1 MLGGAC
7 ADFEILVRGAHAAG
21 SKELGLIGRTLSFYL
36 AERFA
41 RTVLAAFL
49 LVFVL
54 IYAVDLV
61 EMLRRSG
68 DSQRATGILMAG
80 LSFLRTPTFAEQALP
95 FAVLFGSMIAFLNLS
110 RKMELVVARAAGVSV
125 WQILAPPLVVIVTIG
140 VFSVVAYNPAST
152 WMKQKSDE
160 IESSVFGGPALGS
173 VGMWIRQKSVDGQA
187 VISAGARTG
196 DGAEFKG
203 IQVFNFDD
211 KGNFVERLEA
221 ASGELHDGYWV
232 LHDAKVVTPGFET
245 MPVSTYLLATN
256 LDRTEVA
263 QAFVAPET
271 VSFWRLP
278 GLANQTARAGLDP
291 TAYQLK
297 YQELLARPL
306 TLASMVLVAA
316 CFSLRFF
323 RMGGIEYMVSGGVVA
338 GFVLYVA
345 TKVVSDLGG
354 AGFLSTLGGGLGA
367 WRRRLL
373 VWRVCAAATRGWL
386 MGFAVSFSFKSIP
399 RRPQRAPRRAGDC
412 WRWRS
417 RAWRRGRI

>member
-1 MLGGAC
+1 MPGRPGADL
-7 ADFEILVRGAHAAG
+7 APRGRGADAASREEPG
-21 SKELGLIGRTLSFYL
+21 VIGRTLSFYL

-41 RTVLAAFL
+41 RTVIAAFL
-49 LVFVL
+49 VVFVL
-54 IYAVDLV
+54 IYAADLV
-61 EMLRRSG
+61 ELLRRSG

-80 LSFLRTPTFAEQALP
+80 LSFLRTPAFAEQALP

-125 WQILAPPLVVIVTIG
+125 WQILTPPLVVIVGIG
-140 VFSVVAYNPAST
+140 VLSVVAYNPAST
-152 WMKQKSDE
+152 WMKQRADE

-173 VGMWIRQKSVDGQA
+173 IGMWIRQKSVDGQS
-187 VISAGARTG
+187 VIRADTRTG
-196 DGAEFKG
+196 DGFEFKG

-221 ASGELHDGYWV
+221 ASGELRDGYWV
-232 LHDAKVVTPGFET
+232 LHNAVVVAPGFEAL
-245 MPVSTYLLATN
+245 PVSTYLLATN

-278 GLANQTARAGLDP
+278 ELADQTTRAGLNP
-291 TAYQLK
+291 TAYDLK

-306 TLASMVLVAA
+306 TLASMVLIAA

-345 TKVVSDLGG
+345 TKVVGDLGG
-354 AGFLSTLGGGLGA
+354 AGLLSTSVAGWSPGIVGCLFGVYV
-367 WRRRLL
+367 LL
-373 VWRVCAAATRGWL
+373 QQEDG
-386 MGFAVSFSFKSIP
+386 
-399 RRPQRAPRRAGDC
+399 
-412 WRWRS
+412 
-417 RAWRRGRI
+417 